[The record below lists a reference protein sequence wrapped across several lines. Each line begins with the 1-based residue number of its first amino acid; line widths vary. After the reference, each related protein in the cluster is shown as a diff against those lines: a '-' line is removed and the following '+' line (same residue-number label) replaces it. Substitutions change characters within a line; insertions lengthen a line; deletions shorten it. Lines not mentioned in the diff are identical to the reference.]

1 MDKELNNIKIEI
13 EHDEILKRQVVKK
26 PRGKRLELLK
36 IDKDILKDLKKTV
49 SINNEQYKQL
59 FNEMELLWQRELKN
73 KKK

>member
-36 IDKDILKDLKKTV
+36 IDKDILEELKKTV
-49 SINNEQYKQL
+49 NIDKQQYQEL
-59 FNEMELLWQRELKN
+59 FNEMETLWKKELKN